1 MKEST
6 SDRER
11 PVEVMTEQE
20 IRRVTVGEPLPVN
33 GPITLVPYDPE
44 WPALYAQESTRIREA
59 LGVRVVQL
67 EHIGSTAVPGLTAKP
82 IIDIMLIVEDSGD
95 EDAYVPALNA
105 AGYILRIREPD
116 WDEHRCLKGPDTNVN
131 LHVWSRG
138 ARQIQ
143 RHLRFRDRLRTNDAD
158 RERYAETKIR
168 LAAQDWTFVQN
179 YADAKNDVIDEIMR
193 RAQS

>member
-33 GPITLVPYDPE
+33 GPVTLVPYDPE
-44 WPALYAQESTRIREA
+44 WPALYAQEAARIREA
-59 LGVRVVQL
+59 LGMRVVQL

-116 WDEHRCLKGPDTNVN
+116 WDEHRCLKGLDTNVN

-143 RHLRFRDRLRTNDAD
+143 RHLRFRDWLRTDDAD
-158 RERYAETKIR
+158 RDLYAETKIR
-168 LAAQDWTFVQN
+168 LAAQDWIFVQN
-179 YADAKNDVIDEIMR
+179 YADAKNEVIDEIMG
-193 RAQS
+193 RAHS

>member
-158 RERYAETKIR
+158 RELYAETKIR

>member
-11 PVEVMTEQE
+11 PIEVMTEQE

-44 WPALYAQESTRIREA
+44 WPALYAQEAARIRGA
-59 LGVRVVQL
+59 LGMRVVQL

-82 IIDIMLIVEDSGD
+82 IIDIMLIVEDSGN

-116 WDEHRCLKGPDTNVN
+116 WDEHRCFKGPDTNVN
-131 LHVWSRG
+131 LHIWSRG

-143 RHLRFRDRLRTNDAD
+143 RHLRFRDRLRASDAD
-158 RERYAETKIR
+158 RYLYAETKIR
-168 LAAQDWTFVQN
+168 LAAKDWTFVQN
-179 YADAKNDVIDEIMR
+179 YADAKNEVIDEIMG
-193 RAQS
+193 RAHS